1 MLQTQYAQIIGSL
14 MFLMN
19 NSRPSIDY
27 DVNKLIRYT
36 HNPNRDHWIAL
47 CRVMKC
53 LWHTIDFGLCYGEY
67 PDLLEGYFN
76 TN

>member
-1 MLQTQYAQIIGSL
+1 

-19 NSRPSIDY
+19 NSRPNIDY

-36 HNPNRDHWIAL
+36 HNPSRDHWIAL
-47 CRVMKC
+47 CRVTKY

-67 PDLLEGYFN
+67 LDLLQGYSD